1 MAKQT
6 KTIKGRVIKAVAS
19 KFFVDTDNDVKV
31 CFARKKL
38 KFDGNIFVGDYV
50 EIAKDRDVYVIESVE
65 ERKGQV
71 HNKWKDLYKNY
82 LEYWNSLYKA

>member
-6 KTIKGRVIKAVAS
+6 KTQRGRVIKAVAS
-19 KFFVDTDNDVKV
+19 KFFVDTNDSVKV

-50 EIAKDRDVYVIESVE
+50 EIAKDRDAYVIEKVE
-65 ERKGQV
+65 ERKNQL
-71 HNKWKDLYKNY
+71 KYRRT
-82 LEYWNSLYKA
+82 